1 MYESGSCVGPYAT
14 SVSRYDSNCEDNSEE
29 GSLSSSNDGNPS
41 ISLNKSTS
49 IWRGTPDLTRS
60 NDTSLAGS
68 LRWISLNSV
77 PKCLRSKIQRRATPD
92 KVLVPVRMETRST

>member
-1 MYESGSCVGPYAT
+1 MYESGSCVGPYET

-29 GSLSSSNDGNPS
+29 GSLSSSNGGNPS

-49 IWRGTPDLTRS
+49 ICRGTPDLSRS
-60 NDTSLAGS
+60 SDTSLAGL

-77 PKCLRSKIQRRATPD
+77 PKCLWSKRQRRATPD
-92 KVLVPVRMETRST
+92 KVFVPA